1 MSEILVKKRNGK
13 SEPFN
18 ADKTN
23 KVIKWACEG
32 VQGVVENEIAGAFH
46 TNIRNGISTKE
57 IHKGLIDAAVGL
69 INETN
74 PNYEIAA
81 ANLLNYELRKRVWKG
96 KDAPDFYSFIV
107 ENTKNKRY
115 TEEILQWYS
124 KEEIDDFGK
133 YIKHDRDFNF
143 KYSGLSQVIDKY
155 LIKTLPDKKVYE
167 TPQIAY
173 MLIAMVLFHDEKGY
187 VKEIYD
193 SFSNFDISLPTP
205 IFAGVRTNLKSFASC
220 FPKNQVVLTIDGE
233 KHIQDVDC
241 NDLCLTHK
249 GNYKKVLASRVKEYN
264 GNIVELSEA
273 CNPVDVFKCTEEH
286 LILAIKKRICCR
298 EAYNNTPC
306 NIKKNTSSFCFKK
319 KDDYKTDCDG
329 LSVDFDPQWIEA
341 KDLNVGDFVH
351 IPFDSSIEDIQFIDI
366 SKFVDCQSDDNS
378 VWRSYKTSE
387 VKRFIPINNDF
398 MEILGWYLSE
408 GCASIENNYVQFTLS
423 IHERDYQN
431 SLCLKIKEVFGLDAR
446 SYDNV
451 NDNSCKII
459 INSTILGELFVN
471 VFKQGCD
478 KKILPLWI
486 MRLPAEKQKSLLKTL
501 LQGDG
506 CTYSNGMSISLV
518 NEGLIKQAKTLCL
531 RCGVTPS
538 INKSK
543 DSTLNTKEVWILT
556 INKTMNSEFIRFVGK
571 NLSKLTPTV
580 RKSYTNGMWIG
591 KDFYSRVNKISEV
604 NHEQIDVYDLQIEE
618 DESFC
623 VNGVSVHNCL
633 LLDMGDSVD
642 EICSGF
648 EVIAKA
654 TSKRFGIGV
663 NMTKMRP
670 IGAPIR
676 GGENIHTGKVGFLRT
691 IQDTI
696 KTWLQSSTRSGAATV
711 TVPIWDYEIEEILQ
725 LKDPMRL
732 PENRVGDIDYLIS
745 ISKLFYSRW
754 ARNEKITLFNAHEV
768 PELERAFGLP
778 EFDELYLKAES
789 NPKLKFKKV
798 VNMRDIGDLFQKN
811 GIESGRYYLLNID
824 HANSHG
830 SFTDKIGMA
839 NLCVAPETLILTK
852 DGYETISDLEG
863 LNVEIWNGIEW
874 SLARCEKTG
883 SNQKLIEI
891 TFEREELDFDSVES
905 LWTTEYHKFY
915 LNDGTEI
922 RAKDLKI
929 DDVLET
935 FSMPNGCS
943 YTYRVVSI
951 SDKGRVD
958 DTFCVNEPIRHRA
971 IFNGV
976 QSGQCVEITHPTF
989 PMKSLNDPDGLL
1001 GICILLASNAINLK
1015 SDEKHQRV
1023 CELSVRILDKLI
1035 DYQEYFCL
1043 PAENFATKFRSLGIG
1058 MTNFA
1063 ALLAKKGLKYSSQEA
1078 REYANELF
1086 EKNLFYLI
1094 QASVQLAKEK
1104 GPCEWLSRTKYGK
1117 GILPIDNYA
1126 KSVDSIVGSKLNMD
1140 WETLRQDL
1148 IKYGIRNA
1156 TLVAK
1161 MPCEAS
1167 SLVTNSTNGLE
1178 RPRSKFVSKGN
1189 KSKDLPTMVPNFKK
1203 WAYEYAFD
1211 NPSNEDHIKMM
1222 AIVQKY
1228 CDMSISTNFYYNYNH
1243 YEDGQIPMKVLN
1255 KDIFDAYRYGLKT
1268 IYYRNSEDGNNHN
1281 LNDSKQESCESGACA
1296 I

>member
-13 SEPFN
+13 SEPFS

-115 TEEILQWYS
+115 TDEILQWYS

-173 MLIAMVLFHDEKGY
+173 MLIAMVLFHDDKSY

-205 IFAGVRTNLKSFASC
+205 VFAGVRTNLKSFAS
-220 FPKNQVVLTIDGE
+220 
-233 KHIQDVDC
+233 
-241 NDLCLTHK
+241 
-249 GNYKKVLASRVKEYN
+249 
-264 GNIVELSEA
+264 
-273 CNPVDVFKCTEEH
+273 
-286 LILAIKKRICCR
+286 
-298 EAYNNTPC
+298 
-306 NIKKNTSSFCFKK
+306 
-319 KDDYKTDCDG
+319 
-329 LSVDFDPQWIEA
+329 
-341 KDLNVGDFVH
+341 
-351 IPFDSSIEDIQFIDI
+351 
-366 SKFVDCQSDDNS
+366 
-378 VWRSYKTSE
+378 
-387 VKRFIPINNDF
+387 
-398 MEILGWYLSE
+398 
-408 GCASIENNYVQFTLS
+408 
-423 IHERDYQN
+423 
-431 SLCLKIKEVFGLDAR
+431 
-446 SYDNV
+446 
-451 NDNSCKII
+451 
-459 INSTILGELFVN
+459 
-471 VFKQGCD
+471 
-478 KKILPLWI
+478 
-486 MRLPAEKQKSLLKTL
+486 
-501 LQGDG
+501 
-506 CTYSNGMSISLV
+506 
-518 NEGLIKQAKTLCL
+518 
-531 RCGVTPS
+531 
-538 INKSK
+538 
-543 DSTLNTKEVWILT
+543 
-556 INKTMNSEFIRFVGK
+556 
-571 NLSKLTPTV
+571 
-580 RKSYTNGMWIG
+580 
-591 KDFYSRVNKISEV
+591 
-604 NHEQIDVYDLQIEE
+604 
-618 DESFC
+618 
-623 VNGVSVHNCL
+623 CL

-696 KTWLQSSTRSGAATV
+696 KTWLQGCYDDKTEVLTENGWKFFDKLSKDELVAQVSDENTVSFVKPTEYFKYLVDEDLVSFKDSKNIDLLVTKNHNMVYKTNDRIHNRRLNGKHLTNKRVVSDKFKIKDAENMPLHADIVFQNSSFAPTGNGLSWEDKFKIALQADGHIRKRNNNVYTFHFSKTRKIDRLDEILSNLNLVYKKYTCGDGTIQFSVYGGENKYSKVFDWVKIDTISKEWANEFILELLEWDGSKRKGSKCNGNYSTTVYENANVTQAVASLCGYKSSLSVTEKPNEPNKKTIYSVYFSLGQDFGGDHVKKELVKYKGYVYCVEVPSNKLIVRRSGRTVVCGNSTRSGAATV

-732 PENRVGDIDYLIS
+732 PENRVGDIDYSIS
-745 ISKLFYSRW
+745 ISKLFYNRW
-754 ARNEKITLFNAHEV
+754 ARNETITLFNAHEV
-768 PELERAFGLP
+768 PELERSFGLP
-778 EFDELYLKAES
+778 EFDELYLKAEA
-789 NPKLKFKKV
+789 NTKLKFRKV
-798 VNMRDIGDLFQKN
+798 VNMRDLGDLFQKN
-811 GIESGRYYLLNID
+811 GIESGRYYITNID
-824 HANSHG
+824 HANSHS
-830 SFTDKIGMA
+830 SFTDRIGFF
-839 NLCVAPETLILTK
+839 NLCQ
-852 DGYETISDLEG
+852 
-863 LNVEIWNGIEW
+863 EIG
-874 SLARCEKTG
+874 
-883 SNQKLIEI
+883 
-891 TFEREELDFDSVES
+891 
-905 LWTTEYHKFY
+905 
-915 LNDGTEI
+915 
-922 RAKDLKI
+922 
-929 DDVLET
+929 
-935 FSMPNGCS
+935 
-943 YTYRVVSI
+943 
-951 SDKGRVD
+951 
-958 DTFCVNEPIRHRA
+958 
-971 IFNGV
+971 
-976 QSGQCVEITHPTF
+976 HPVF

-1015 SDEKHQRV
+1015 SDEKHQRI
-1023 CELSVRILDKLI
+1023 CELSVRTLDKLI
-1035 DYQEYFCL
+1035 DYQDYFCI
-1043 PAENFATKFRSLGIG
+1043 PAENFSTKFRSLGIG

-1078 REYANELF
+1078 KDYANELF
-1086 EKNLFYLI
+1086 EKNQFYLI
-1094 QASVQLAKEK
+1094 EASIKLAKEK
-1104 GPCEWLSRTKYGK
+1104 GPCEWLSRTKYGQ
-1117 GILPIDNYA
+1117 GILPIDTYA
-1126 KSVDSIVGSKLNMD
+1126 KSVDTFVSPKLLMD
-1140 WETLRQDL
+1140 WESLREDL
-1148 IKYGIRNA
+1148 LKYGIRHA
-1156 TLVAK
+1156 TLSAY

-1189 KSKDLPTMVPNFKK
+1189 KSKDLPAIVPNFKK
-1203 WAYEYAFD
+1203 WTYEYAFD

-1243 YEDGQIPMKVLN
+1243 YEDGQIPLKVLN

-1281 LNDSKQESCESGACA
+1281 LSDSKQESCQSGACS

>member
-13 SEPFN
+13 SEPFS

-115 TEEILQWYS
+115 TDEILQWYS

-193 SFSNFDISLPTP
+193 SISNFDISLPTP

-220 FPKNQVVLTIDGE
+220 
-233 KHIQDVDC
+233 
-241 NDLCLTHK
+241 
-249 GNYKKVLASRVKEYN
+249 
-264 GNIVELSEA
+264 
-273 CNPVDVFKCTEEH
+273 
-286 LILAIKKRICCR
+286 
-298 EAYNNTPC
+298 
-306 NIKKNTSSFCFKK
+306 
-319 KDDYKTDCDG
+319 
-329 LSVDFDPQWIEA
+329 
-341 KDLNVGDFVH
+341 
-351 IPFDSSIEDIQFIDI
+351 
-366 SKFVDCQSDDNS
+366 
-378 VWRSYKTSE
+378 
-387 VKRFIPINNDF
+387 
-398 MEILGWYLSE
+398 
-408 GCASIENNYVQFTLS
+408 
-423 IHERDYQN
+423 
-431 SLCLKIKEVFGLDAR
+431 
-446 SYDNV
+446 
-451 NDNSCKII
+451 
-459 INSTILGELFVN
+459 
-471 VFKQGCD
+471 
-478 KKILPLWI
+478 
-486 MRLPAEKQKSLLKTL
+486 
-501 LQGDG
+501 
-506 CTYSNGMSISLV
+506 
-518 NEGLIKQAKTLCL
+518 
-531 RCGVTPS
+531 
-538 INKSK
+538 
-543 DSTLNTKEVWILT
+543 
-556 INKTMNSEFIRFVGK
+556 
-571 NLSKLTPTV
+571 
-580 RKSYTNGMWIG
+580 
-591 KDFYSRVNKISEV
+591 
-604 NHEQIDVYDLQIEE
+604 
-618 DESFC
+618 
-623 VNGVSVHNCL
+623 L

-642 EICSGF
+642 EICTGF

-676 GGENIHTGKVGFLRT
+676 GGENIHTGKIGFLRT

-745 ISKLFYSRW
+745 ISKLFYNRW
-754 ARNEKITLFNAHEV
+754 ARNETITLFNAHEV
-768 PELERAFGLP
+768 PELEKAFGLP
-778 EFDELYLKAES
+778 EFDELYLKAEA
-789 NPKLKFKKV
+789 NTKLKFRKV
-798 VNMRDIGDLFQKN
+798 VNMREIGDLFQKN

-852 DGYETISDLEG
+852 DGYEAISDLEG
-863 LNVEIWNGIEW
+863 LNVEIWNGREW
-874 SLARCEKTG
+874 SVSKCEKTG
-883 SNQKLIEI
+883 ENQKLIEL
-891 TFEREELDFDSVES
+891 TFESDKLDFDDVQSAWV
-905 LWTTEYHKFY
+905 TEYHKFY
-915 LNDGTEI
+915 LHDGTEV
-922 RAKDLKI
+922 RAKDLKVNDI
-929 DDVLET
+929 LEK
-935 FSMPNGCS
+935 FYAHEPAYNGDNKERI
-943 YTYRVVSI
+943 YRVAFI
-951 SDKGRVD
+951 SEEDRFS
-958 DTFCVNEPIRHRA
+958 DTYCVNEPIRHRA

-976 QSGQCVEITHPTF
+976 EMGNCVEVTHPTF
-989 PMKSLNDPDGLL
+989 PMQSLNDPDGLL
-1001 GICILLASNAINLK
+1001 GICILLASNAVNLK

-1035 DYQEYFCL
+1035 DYQDYFCL

-1063 ALLAKKGLKYSSQEA
+1063 ALLAKKGLQYSSQEA
-1078 REYANELF
+1078 REYANQLF

-1094 QASVQLAKEK
+1094 QASVRLAKEK

-1126 KSVDSIVGSKLNMD
+1126 KSVDTIVNPKLLMD
-1140 WETLRQDL
+1140 WETLREDL

-1167 SLVTNSTNGLE
+1167 SLVTNSTNGIE

-1189 KSKDLPTMVPNFKK
+1189 KSKDLPTIVPNFKK

-1243 YEDGQIPMKVLN
+1243 YEDGQIPLKVLN

-1281 LNDSKQESCESGACA
+1281 LSDSKQESCSGGACSV
-1296 I
+1296 